1 MHWRQ
6 PGFTYSEWEPITKNK
21 DRIQKFKET
30 GDSRYIYKNEQDK
43 VCFQH
48 DMAYRNFKDLS
59 EEQLLIKYYIIQYL
73 IFWKIQNMMDI
84 KGVVLH
90 WFINFFIK
98 SRQVV
103 DEQWNYV
110 RPRISWRITL
120 TNC

>member
-90 WFINFFIK
+90 WFMNFFIK

-103 DEQWNYV
+103 DEKWNYV
-110 RPRISWRITL
+110 IPRISWRITL